1 MAASDVGDDVS
12 RDHQVRGACGGRQ
25 TAWNRSVAGLQGPER
40 CPRLSAIRWDAAQRI
55 MDRAVA
61 RGPAPRQRVTRL
73 HFGD

>member
-1 MAASDVGDDVS
+1 MLGMTSPRITKSVELAVAAKRRGIEVLQACKTLSD
-12 RDHQVRGACGGRQ
+12 A
-25 TAWNRSVAGLQGPER
+25 
-40 CPRLSAIRWDAAQRI
+40 PRLPAIRWDAAQRI